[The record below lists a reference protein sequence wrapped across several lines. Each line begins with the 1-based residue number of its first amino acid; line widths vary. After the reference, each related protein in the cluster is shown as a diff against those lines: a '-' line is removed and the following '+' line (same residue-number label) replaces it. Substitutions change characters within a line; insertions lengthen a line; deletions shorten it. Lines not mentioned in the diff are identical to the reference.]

1 MKKER
6 KFFAALIFLVMFL
19 LMAFCYN
26 ALIQRM
32 GEMSLFVYN
41 RAHFDE
47 LIFQAGGLLRYSSD
61 FLAQALYLPWLAA
74 LLAVGLLEGI
84 YYLSIKIFN
93 IPKGYSA
100 FALLP
105 VALVVAVLAGY
116 GEAFQT
122 LLQRNIFFTVP
133 LGYFAS
139 LAFVYLFSKVGKIQL
154 PYLLLAGFAAYWFF
168 GVYGLFGIM
177 LAVVWFFVNK
187 CSVNKIALVSLSII
201 LIIAAPYAFQ
211 RDWLAA
217 ISLTELFAY
226 ETLNVLPYILLAVVS
241 LALLF
246 VFHKIKDEKQNPHY
260 ALQSA
265 IVAVSVAAVCLLSN
279 MDSYVKVEAEMYS
292 AFGKA
297 DYDAV
302 YKIYNR
308 YSKACD
314 RANKRSYKTI
324 AKTIGSMGSAN
335 NRDAA
340 LNEYYYTDFRTP
352 TRAMIEFRMLAL
364 QKQGQLGDKLF
375 DYSQASI
382 PNNHLPLISTYG
394 PTIYNNWGMFNS
406 SYVWSNGFSIHG
418 GWNYYSLKESALSM
432 ILNGNTQLA
441 EKFLSILDDT
451 LIYKKWA
458 AEQRKYIQD
467 PALLRQDYSKEYS
480 LVCPR
485 EDMFY
490 SDEGLMESKILEHFA
505 ILEQPLTEDMTPE
518 YTQAALVWASLSK
531 DPQAFWNAYENYVN
545 VTKPNKLPKYIQQAA
560 YMFATLYNQ
569 EYLSILPYDEDT
581 ISRYQSF
588 DTFVRSSR
596 GSVLELRN
604 ECSKHFTDTYFYYF
618 FFVENNI

>member
-1 MKKER
+1 
-6 KFFAALIFLVMFL
+6 
-19 LMAFCYN
+19 
-26 ALIQRM
+26 
-32 GEMSLFVYN
+32 
-41 RAHFDE
+41 
-47 LIFQAGGLLRYSSD
+47 
-61 FLAQALYLPWLAA
+61 
-74 LLAVGLLEGI
+74 
-84 YYLSIKIFN
+84 
-93 IPKGYSA
+93 
-100 FALLP
+100 
-105 VALVVAVLAGY
+105 
-116 GEAFQT
+116 
-122 LLQRNIFFTVP
+122 
-133 LGYFAS
+133 
-139 LAFVYLFSKVGKIQL
+139 
-154 PYLLLAGFAAYWFF
+154 
-168 GVYGLFGIM
+168 
-177 LAVVWFFVNK
+177 LAVVWSFVNN

-292 AFGKA
+292 AFEKA

-314 RANKRSYKTI
+314 RANERSYKTI
-324 AKTIGSMGSAN
+324 AKEIGSLGSSN

-340 LNEYYYTDFRTP
+340 LNEYYYMDFRTP

-375 DYSQASI
+375 DYSQAST
-382 PNNHLPLISTYG
+382 PNNHLPLISTFG

-451 LIYKKWA
+451 LFYKKWA

-467 PALLRQDYSKEYS
+467 PELLRQDFADEYS

-505 ILEQPLTEDMTPE
+505 ILEQPLSEDMTPE

-531 DPQAFWNAYENYVN
+531 DPQAFWRAYENYVN

-604 ECSKHFTDTYFYYF
+604 ECSKHFADTYFFYF